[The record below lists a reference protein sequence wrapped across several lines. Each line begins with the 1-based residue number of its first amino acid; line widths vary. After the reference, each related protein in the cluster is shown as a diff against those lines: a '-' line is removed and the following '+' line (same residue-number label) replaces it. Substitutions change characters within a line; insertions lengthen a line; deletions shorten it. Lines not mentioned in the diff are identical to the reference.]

1 MYQSSIKVYQM
12 SYFHKFVEFSWS
24 YVYYI
29 AKNYLPLLQQI
40 ADSLKK
46 TGLVGTLAHC
56 VLYVACE
63 VLHNYNSELITTQ
76 QSPTQDLA
84 ANAS

>member
-1 MYQSSIKVYQM
+1 M

-29 AKNYLPLLQQI
+29 AKNYFPLLQQI

-46 TGLVGTLAHC
+46 KNGLVGTLASAQIFFKQLC
-56 VLYVACE
+56 LK
-63 VLHNYNSELITTQ
+63 S
-76 QSPTQDLA
+76 
-84 ANAS
+84 